1 VALLPTDVNIMPNR
15 LVVALAYDRLST
27 FEFGIAVEI
36 FGLPRPEMGPDWYRF
51 AVCAI
56 EPGPL
61 RAIGGFQIM
70 ADGGLELLDQADT
83 IVIPGWRGASR
94 ASDSNVESAFGV
106 DSMLIS
112 QSSASSG
119 TNQRSARCAGEPVPP
134 ALIAA
139 LQRAHARGA
148 RLMSICSGVFALAAT
163 GLLSGKRAT
172 THWHYVE
179 QLSQAYPDIKVEPDV
194 LYVDEGRVLT
204 SAGSAAGI
212 DLCLHVVRADFGPEI
227 ANRLARRLVVPP
239 HREGGQ
245 AQFIERPVPPA
256 REGLRFAPLFDNM
269 RARLGEEQP
278 VAELAAEAGMSVRT
292 FLRRFKAATGL
303 PPGEWLLTERLVRA
317 RELLETTG
325 HSIESI
331 ADATGFGSAA
341 TLRHHFRARLGTSP
355 VAYRNRFASG
365 VARAADRAGPKKQ
378 KAAPWGG

>member
-1 VALLPTDVNIMPNR
+1 MPNR

-61 RAIGGFQIM
+61 RAIGGFQVV
-70 ADGGLELLDQADT
+70 ADGGLELLEQADT
-83 IVIPGWRGASR
+83 IVIPGWRGAGS
-94 ASDSNVESAFGV
+94 
-106 DSMLIS
+106 
-112 QSSASSG
+112 
-119 TNQRSARCAGEPVPP
+119 EPVPA
-134 ALIAA
+134 ALIEA
-139 LQRAHARGA
+139 LRKAHARGA

-163 GLLSGKRAT
+163 GLLSGRRAT
-172 THWHYVE
+172 THWHYVDR
-179 QLSQAYPDIKVEPDV
+179 LAGAYPDIRVEPDV

-256 REGLRFAPLFDNM
+256 HEAVRFAPLFDRM
-269 RARLGEEQP
+269 RERLAQEQP
-278 VAELAAEAGMSVRT
+278 IAELAREAGMSVRT

-303 PPGEWLLTERLVRA
+303 PPGEWILAERLIRA
-317 RELLETTG
+317 RELLETTH

-331 ADATGFGSAA
+331 AGATGFGSSA

-355 VAYRNRFASG
+355 AAYRSRFSQDARPASS
-365 VARAADRAGPKKQ
+365 R
-378 KAAPWGG
+378 